1 MSDIPNT
8 DKEKSSGKVYY
19 SMGEVAEMFGV
30 KPSLIRFWESEF
42 EVIRPYR
49 NKKGNRLFTPEDV
62 RNFRLIYHL
71 VKERGFTLQGA
82 RDKIR
87 DNREDTVNNA
97 EVVHSLNRIRDF
109 LIELKKEL

>member
-1 MSDIPNT
+1 MKEITST
-8 DKEKSSGKVYY
+8 DPENNGSKVYY

-62 RNFRLIYHL
+62 RNFRLIFHL

-82 RDKIR
+82 KDKIR

-109 LIELKKEL
+109 LTELKKEL